1 MLNRLSFEEL
11 DFGPEITPDD
21 PLKLGDYDQ
30 CRFMGCDFSNTSLAG
45 MYFSDCTFMHCNF
58 SSCQLS
64 NVVLNDVLFKG
75 SKMLGLHFEDCHKVP
90 FGFRFEDCVA
100 DFSSFTKCRM
110 KGFSFIRC
118 SLRET
123 DFSGADLQEVLFDG
137 CDLEKAVFEQ
147 SNLEKSDFRTS
158 YHFSID
164 PSQNRMR
171 KARFAPDRLEGL
183 LNKFGLDIN

>member
-1 MLNRLSFEEL
+1 MLDRQCFEEL
-11 DFGPEITPDD
+11 DFGPEINQDN

-30 CRFMGCDFSNTSLAG
+30 CRFMGCDFSDASLAG
-45 MYFSDCTFMHCNF
+45 MYFSECTFINCNF
-58 SSCQLS
+58 SGCQLS
-64 NVVLNDVLFKG
+64 NVVWNDVLFKG

-90 FGFRFEDCVA
+90 FRLRFEDCIA

-118 SLRET
+118 SLKET
-123 DFSGADLQEVLFDG
+123 DFSGADLQEVLFDA

-147 SNLEKSDFRTS
+147 SNLEKADFRTS
-158 YHFSID
+158 HHFTID

-171 KARFAPDRLEGL
+171 KARFASDGLEGL
-183 LNKFGLDIN
+183 LNKYGLDIS